1 MATRR
6 SHRSA
11 DPSSSRGTVA
21 LTASSS
27 RDADRPQRVLF
38 IGASSLGPM
47 AAICFKSLALGTR
60 ATATFAVRRG
70 GQVRQS
76 AAIDAMRREL
86 GVENWRGMHRTLD
99 AALIAEADLVVTIGS
114 PGNPRNI
121 KLPAVPRRHEHWSLY
136 PQARETQAPVRARK
150 LRDRLRARVAM
161 LVFMEGWGRPEMSR
175 ETERLARPTA
185 TGGHHPFIPMRPF
198 RVEPL
203 ANVLH

>member
-11 DPSSSRGTVA
+11 DPSSSQGTVA

-27 RDADRPQRVLF
+27 READRPQRVLF
-38 IGASSLGPM
+38 IGASPLGPI

-70 GQVRQS
+70 QVRQS
-76 AAIDAMRREL
+76 AAIDAMRREV
-86 GVENWRGMHRTLD
+86 GVEDWRGLHRTLD
-99 AALIAEADLVVTIGS
+99 AALVAEADLVVTIGR

-121 KLPAVPRRHEHWSLY
+121 RLPAVPRRHEHWSLF
-136 PQARETQAPVRARK
+136 PQAKETQAPVRARK

-175 ETERLARPTA
+175 ENERLARPTA
-185 TGGHHPFIPMRPF
+185 TEGHHPFIPMRPF

-203 ANVLH
+203 TNVLH